1 MKCTNCGADLLEG
14 AKFCTKCGTSVVGKI
29 QPTPT
34 VNPVMGKPQQPK
46 NFQSMNQPLNQ
57 PKNQQPVNQPKNQ
70 QSVNHRPVNPSM
82 TQPADPVNSQQQEK
96 FQSMSNEQ
104 PSESY
109 YNNGEMPQTY
119 GKKSSGG
126 IIAAIVV
133 IVILVIVIAVLGIM
147 ILMKNGKSDEAGD
160 STQNVTE
167 VTTDASTEVADKE
180 DASTETASE
189 KGAEQTGENIFE
201 KIPYA
206 YNFNNGGGAIS
217 DIELS
222 ADGTFTGRSE
232 YYDYDSSGPGYNFTC
247 YQCDFSG
254 KFSTPKKVDDYT
266 YSMKVEYVDTEGTLN
281 DEVIRDN
288 TKYIITTPF
297 GFEDGDGEEYM
308 LYLPGAKMSEL
319 PESFAE
325 RSIMQSL
332 VSSNGEYLDCYG
344 LYEVN
349 GGVSYYNTTYET
361 VSGENLL
368 DNTVSDDAS
377 EYIIS
382 DSDSRILTDA
392 DVDGLELW
400 QINYAK
406 NEIYARHGYIFE
418 SNELQN
424 YFNSKSWYRPLYA
437 KKEFDSLG
445 LLSSVE
451 NKNAAFL
458 SKKEKE
464 RGGYK
469 LD

>member
-14 AKFCTKCGTSVVGKI
+14 ARFCTKCGTSVVGKI

-34 VNPVMGKPQQPK
+34 VNPAMGKPQQPK
-46 NFQSMNQPLNQ
+46 NYQPMNQPLNQ
-57 PKNQQPVNQPKNQ
+57 PKNQQSVNQPMNQPMNQ

-82 TQPADPVNSQQQEK
+82 TQPADPINSQQQEK

-104 PSESY
+104 PSQSY
-109 YNNGEMPQTY
+109 YNNGEVPQTY

-167 VTTDASTEVADKE
+167 ATTDADSSTD
-180 DASTETASE
+180 TEQDS
-189 KGAEQTGENIFE
+189 EQTGENIFD
-201 KIPYA
+201 KIPSSYL
-206 YNFNNGGGAIS
+206 FCSGVGGWGTEI
-217 DIELS
+217 DINS
-222 ADGTFTGRSE
+222 DGTFSGS
-232 YYDYDSSGPGYNFTC
+232 YHDSDMGSSGPGYDSTLYYCN
-247 YQCDFSG
+247 FSG
-254 KFSTPKKVDDYT
+254 KFSTPKKVNDYT
-266 YSMKVEYVDTEGTLN
+266 YSMNVEYLDTEGTLN
-281 DEVIRDN
+281 EEEIRDRTRYITSEPYGLENADEVMI
-288 TKYIITTPF
+288 
-297 GFEDGDGEEYM
+297 
-308 LYLPGAKMSEL
+308 YLPGAKMSEL
-319 PESFAE
+319 PEGFVQWTSAMA
-325 RSIMQSL
+325 SHN
-332 VSSNGEYLDCYG
+332 SNSDYVDYYG
-344 LYEVN
+344 LFNVKDGY
-349 GGVSYYNTTYET
+349 GFYNSEHTGTTDYT
-361 VSGENLL
+361 VEN
-368 DNTVSDDAS
+368 DASS

-437 KKEFDSLG
+437 KKEFNSLG